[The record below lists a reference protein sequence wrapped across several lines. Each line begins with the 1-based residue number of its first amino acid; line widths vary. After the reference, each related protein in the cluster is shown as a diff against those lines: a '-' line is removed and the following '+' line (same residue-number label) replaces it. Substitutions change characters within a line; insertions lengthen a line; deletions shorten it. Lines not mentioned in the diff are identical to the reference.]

1 MNRCSPVVVA
11 SPADHTSLTVPAA
24 DTLTPRVHHYQAY
37 QVGTSAEASHD
48 PSSSDP
54 AAGPPLAGTHH
65 QNTIPEAHTSYSDS
79 YACSEDSKAG
89 GCSIT
94 RGSRVYIAVSAV
106 VDRARVREA
115 GRWESSFRVV
125 NPYLRARSHSGWAR
139 WRGISRIPPVRGHPL
154 CC

>member
-1 MNRCSPVVVA
+1 MA
-11 SPADHTSLTVPAA
+11 SPADHTSPTVPAA
-24 DTLTPRVHHYQAY
+24 DTLTPRAPHYQAS
-37 QVGTSAEASHD
+37 QAGTSAEASHD

-54 AAGPPLAGTHH
+54 AAAAAQAAAGAHH
-65 QNTIPEAHTSYSDS
+65 QSTTPEAHTSYSDS

-94 RGSRVYIAVSAV
+94 RGSRAYIAVSAV
-106 VDRARVREA
+106 VDRVRVREA

-125 NPYLRARSHSGWAR
+125 NPYLRARSHSDWVR
-139 WRGISRIPPVRGHPL
+139 WRGISRIPPVRGYPL